1 MDQYIEF
8 AGAHPVLT
16 AAAALLIAAI
26 IATEAKL
33 LLRRWRE
40 LSPQELTRLVNDGAL
55 LLDLRKPEAHRAGHI
70 AGARPVALD
79 ALDGVVVKEAKDKQV
94 VAYCESGSDS
104 TKAAERL
111 VAAGFAQVATLKGG
125 LVSWRAD
132 NLPLAVLDKKG

>member
-33 LLRRWRE
+33 LMRRWRE
-40 LSPQELTRLVNDGAL
+40 LSPQELTMLVNGGAL

-70 AGARPVALD
+70 AGARAVALD
-79 ALDGVVVKEAKDKQV
+79 ALDGAVANQAKDKAV
-94 VAYCESGSDS
+94 VAYCETGSDS
-104 TKAAERL
+104 AKAAERL

-125 LVSWRAD
+125 LASWRSD

>member
-33 LLRRWRE
+33 LMRRWRE
-40 LSPQELTRLVNDGAL
+40 LSPQELTMLVNDGAL

-70 AGARPVALD
+70 AGARAVALD
-79 ALDGVVVKEAKDKQV
+79 ALDGAVANQAKDKAV

-104 TKAAERL
+104 SKAAERL

-132 NLPLAVLDKKG
+132 NLPLAKG

>member
-33 LLRRWRE
+33 LMRRWRE
-40 LSPQELTRLVNDGAL
+40 LSPQELTMLVNDGAL

-70 AGARPVALD
+70 AGARAVSLD
-79 ALDGVVVKEAKDKQV
+79 ALDGALANQAKDKAV

-104 TKAAERL
+104 SKAAERL

-132 NLPLAVLDKKG
+132 NLPLAKG